1 MTVADLAS
9 WITPAILLGVFAWLR
24 SDIRELRTD
33 MRELRTDMREL
44 RERMDRMD
52 DRLRGVEQDFAEMKG
67 KLTFIENYILRRNEP
82 APDPAE

>member
-1 MTVADLAS
+1 MTVADLAP

-24 SDIRELRTD
+24 SDIRD
-33 MRELRTDMREL
+33 V
-44 RERMDRMD
+44 RERVDRMD
-52 DRLRGVEQDFAEMKG
+52 DRFRGVEQELAEMKG

>member
-1 MTVADLAS
+1 MTVADLAP
-9 WITPAILLGVFAWLR
+9 WITPAVVLGVFAWLR

-33 MRELRTDMREL
+33 MRELR
-44 RERMDRMD
+44 ERMDRFD
-52 DRLRGVEQDFAEMKG
+52 ERLRGVEQDLAEMKG

>member
-1 MTVADLAS
+1 MTVADLAP

-24 SDIRELRTD
+24 SD

-44 RERMDRMD
+44 RERMDRFD
-52 DRLRGVEQDFAEMKG
+52 ERFRAVEQDLAEMKG

-82 APDPAE
+82 AADPAE